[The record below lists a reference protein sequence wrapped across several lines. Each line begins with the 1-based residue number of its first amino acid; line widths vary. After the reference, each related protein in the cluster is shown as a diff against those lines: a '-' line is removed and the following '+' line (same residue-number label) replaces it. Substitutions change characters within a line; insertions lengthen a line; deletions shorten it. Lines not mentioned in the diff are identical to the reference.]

1 MSLTWVV
8 KKIKGGQ
15 TRFDKPDDG
24 RTPRAYLAE
33 RYVEISADYGPATPC
48 DIPCLEAFVAE
59 INSAIDYLRS
69 SDGRD
74 DL

>member
-24 RTPRAYLAE
+24 RTPMSWRSE

-48 DIPCLEAFVAE
+48 DIHCLEAFVAE
-59 INSAIDYLRS
+59 LHSAIDYLKS
-69 SDGRD
+69 SPGGA

>member
-15 TRFDKPDDG
+15 TQFDKPDDG
-24 RTPRAYLAE
+24 RTPMAYLAE
-33 RYVEISADYGPATPC
+33 RYVEISADYGPATTC

-59 INSAIDYLRS
+59 LHSAIDYLKS
-69 SDGRD
+69 SPGGA

>member
-24 RTPRAYLAE
+24 YTPMPYQCE
-33 RYVEISADYGPATPC
+33 RLVEISADYGPATPC
-48 DIPCLEAFVAE
+48 DIHCLEAFVGELQA
-59 INSAIDYLRS
+59 AIDYLK
-69 SDGRD
+69 GEA
-74 DL
+74 